1 MSSCG
6 LPESVW
12 LPSRSLAILNF
23 VRPYRGRSPGRSCAS
38 SWEPLASCDDRRG
51 NTMTVER
58 VAVKDLKLN
67 EPVTSFFQVRNP
79 QRRLRKTGEP
89 FVTLVLGDGTGELP
103 AVMWEDADGIGEQ
116 IREGGL
122 GELEGGAPEAPL
134 HEHLRGGRLRR
145 SLCRRPGGQGASPC
159 VPRRA
164 VGAHRIGGEAVRDHR
179 RPLRR
184 GR

>member
-12 LPSRSLAILNF
+12 LPLRSLAILNF
-23 VRPYRGRSPGRSCAS
+23 VRPYRGRAPGRSCAS

-79 QRRLRKTGEP
+79 QRRLRKTGE
-89 FVTLVLGDGTGELP
+89 LLGKLAG
-103 AVMWEDADGIGEQ
+103 
-116 IREGGL
+116 
-122 GELEGGAPEAPL
+122 GGAGGPQRSEAQRTRDLLFP
-134 HEHLRGGRLRR
+134 GAKSPAPPPQGRRTVCDACPRR
-145 SLCRRPGGQGASPC
+145 WDRGAS
-159 VPRRA
+159 RGD
-164 VGAHRIGGEAVRDHR
+164 VG
-179 RPLRR
+179 RR
-184 GR
+184 GRYRGTDPRG